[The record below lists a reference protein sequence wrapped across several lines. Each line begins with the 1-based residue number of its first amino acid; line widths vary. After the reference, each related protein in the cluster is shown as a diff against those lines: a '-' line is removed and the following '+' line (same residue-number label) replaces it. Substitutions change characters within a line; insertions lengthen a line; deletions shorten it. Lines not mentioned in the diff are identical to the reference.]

1 MDAILQSL
9 MDLGGVTA
17 ALVFDS
23 GGQLLG
29 HRGHAVYDQALC
41 AQVSAALAKALDAVQ
56 LQQEDWE
63 TLTAQYADGK
73 IVLRKVVAGQQTSV
87 LAVVADGSLNASF
100 ATVALRVAAGKLK
113 KRIEGG
119 PGSSSVAGP
128 SGSSVSGSRPGP
140 GQSGVS
146 PADSRPNLA
155 ASGLSWSKISNV
167 GLSRVA
173 VADPA
178 SGAYLAR
185 CAKELAQYVGPISKV
200 YVEEAVR
207 RVAPDAPF
215 STAQSKALVDDLAA
229 QIEDGDDRAKFL
241 KALSK

>member
-23 GGQLLG
+23 AGQLLG
-29 HRGHAVYDQALC
+29 HRGHAVYDQSLC
-41 AQVSAALAKALDAVQ
+41 AQVSAALAKAIDAVQ

-63 TLTAQYADGK
+63 TVTAQYADGK
-73 IVLRKVVAGQQTSV
+73 IVMRKVAAAEQVNV

-113 KRIEGG
+113 RYIEGG

-128 SGSSVSGSRPGP
+128 ASSGAGASRPGP
-140 GQSGVS
+140 GQSQSS

-185 CAKELAQYVGPISKV
+185 CAKELAQFVGPIAKV

-207 RVAPDAPF
+207 RVSPDAPF
-215 STAQSKALVDDLAA
+215 STTLSKALVEDLGA
-229 QIEDGDDRAKFL
+229 QIEDSDDRTKFL

>member
-1 MDAILQSL
+1 MEVILQSL

-17 ALVFDS
+17 AMVFDA

-41 AQVSAALAKALDAVQ
+41 AQVSASLAKALDAVQ
-56 LQQEDWE
+56 LQQDDWE
-63 TLTAQYADGK
+63 TVTAQYADGK
-73 IVLRKVVAGQQTSV
+73 IVLRKVVAGQRTSV

-113 KRIEGG
+113 KLIEGG
-119 PGSSSVAGP
+119 PGSSSVVGP
-128 SGSSVSGSRPGP
+128 SGSSVSASRPGP
-140 GQSGVS
+140 GQSGAS

-173 VADPA
+173 VSDPA

-185 CAKELAQYVGPISKV
+185 CAKELAQFVGPISKV

-207 RVAPDAPF
+207 RVSPDAPF

-241 KALSK
+241 KALTK